1 MIPNY
6 AETGKPVPPSLFN
19 RLVDAVRASQILT
32 MVGGRVFRG
41 AGGVSLTVDQGT
53 AAGGGGGAPAMPCPF
68 KVTDAT
74 DGENLMVEVAYG
86 EIANRVPFG
95 MVLGKPYLLD
105 VSATGRVYAS
115 IEFDPAKLDVISG
128 EMAVTIFYQ
137 PGAPLPNTST
147 VQYSL
152 LATVIVTDGAISSIT
167 NGCYTP
173 TASPCSLAYA

>member
-41 AGGVSLTVDQGT
+41 TGGVSLTVDQGT
-53 AAGGGGGAPAMPCPF
+53 AAGGGGGGTTLCPF
-68 KVTDAT
+68 KVTDAST
-74 DGENLMVEVAYG
+74 TEDLLVEVAYG
-86 EIANRVPFG
+86 EIAGHVPQG
-95 MVLGKPYLLD
+95 MILGEPYLLN

-115 IEFDPAKLDVISG
+115 IEFDPMTLDVIAG
-128 EMAVTIFYQ
+128 DTAVNIFFQ
-137 PGAPLPNTST
+137 AGDPLPNTAT

-152 LATVIVTDGAISSIT
+152 LATVIVTDGAIGSIT

-173 TASPCSLAYA
+173 TPQPCSLAYV